1 MSLVHCPSSWFPLSR
16 HGQCCDFGGGQYFGH
31 PMQRT
36 DSLEKTL
43 MLGKT
48 EGKRRRRRQDDKGRD
63 SWVAS
68 LTLWTWVWA
77 GSGGDGQGS
86 LMCCSP
92 WGRKE
97 SDTTERL
104 SWTELVKLFAGKQW
118 RHRYGEQTCGHSAGR
133 RGWGE
138 WRQRHGNSIHHHAW
152 DRELVRMR
160 CVTQGARPRALWQ
173 HRGLAWGGRQEGGA
187 GGRGPR
193 ETCGWLMLMWGRDQ
207 HNVVKQLSSN

>member
-104 SWTELVKLFAGKQW
+104 SWTESMLF
-118 RHRYGEQTCGHSAGR
+118 
-133 RGWGE
+133 
-138 WRQRHGNSIHHHAW
+138 HHH
-152 DRELVRMR
+152 VPSI
-160 CVTQGARPRALWQ
+160 TSQPPRAWLSSPC
-173 HRGLAWGGRQEGGA
+173 GSFGA
-187 GGRGPR
+187 FSMSCSACCKMGRGTLPNAN
-193 ETCGWLMLMWGRDQ
+193 CCMISPP
-207 HNVVKQLSSN
+207 KSSCYL